1 MESFWTPMI
10 YALLTVIDNRG
21 SITIELDRTN
31 VQFGGILREGRK
43 ESIHFLGQQAKGAFL
58 EIFLS
63 TFLRRR
69 IQLNWGW
76 GI

>member
-1 MESFWTPMI
+1 MI
-10 YALLTVIDNRG
+10 YALLTITGNRG
-21 SITIELDRTN
+21 SITIERDRAN
-31 VQFGGILREGRK
+31 VQFSGSLREGPK
-43 ESIHFLGQQAKGAFL
+43 ESIHFLGRQAKGTFL

>member
-1 MESFWTPMI
+1 MI
-10 YALLTVIDNRG
+10 YALLIITGNRG
-21 SITIELDRTN
+21 SITIELDRAN
-31 VQFGGILREGRK
+31 VQFSGSLREGPE
-43 ESIHFLGQQAKGAFL
+43 ESIHFLGRQAKGAFL